1 MEKITKKS
9 VGKIRKR
16 EESGIAL
23 LLSIFVLLLVCVVG
37 IAMMAASGTE
47 TSLSGNYRSSTAVY
61 YAALSGL
68 EDGRGRLL
76 PRNPD
81 YFGTAVLPSPL
92 PLGHVIYIRN
102 PLLGDSPSTIDP
114 TNLG

>member
-1 MEKITKKS
+1 MEKIAEVKAVK
-9 VGKIRKR
+9 KIRRRK
-16 EESGIAL
+16 ESGIAL

-68 EDGRGRLL
+68 EEGRGRLL
-76 PRNPD
+76 PRNPN
-81 YFGTAVLPSPL
+81 YLGPYLPAPGTML

-102 PLLGDSPSTIDP
+102 
-114 TNLG
+114 